1 MGHYVSTGFPIKD
14 AQSLKYFYLIFSIIL
29 PFLSSAKRVDKNILN
44 FEKWASLMGNPVC
57 QADNCEGAPNPLDNL
72 NVHLHLGS
80 LINDDSSKEGYY
92 KAGSDY
98 KKGESIRGDFLF
110 FLLFHPEDFY
120 KTCKNTRKLL
130 NLRVLPYLGM
140 FKDRLSS

>member
-1 MGHYVSTGFPIKD
+1 MGHFVSTGFPIKN
-14 AQSLKYFYLIFSIIL
+14 ARSLKYFYLIFSIIL
-29 PFLSSAKRVDKNILN
+29 PFLSSVKRVDKNLLN

-72 NVHLHLGS
+72 NVHLHL
-80 LINDDSSKEGYY
+80 INDDSSKEGYY
-92 KAGSDY
+92 KASSDY
-98 KKGESIRGDFLF
+98 KGESIRGDFLF